1 MCKKIKYGA
10 DCLRH
15 SICLFLHGPLH
26 ISFIGDFLCVVR
38 TSGGA
43 TLLSFDYTI
52 FQNIGR
58 NYVKKNVVINIFDY
72 IILKWL
78 HNVNVLSPP
87 LVRTLVHVHRESF

>member
-1 MCKKIKYGA
+1 
-10 DCLRH
+10 
-15 SICLFLHGPLH
+15 
-26 ISFIGDFLCVVR
+26 
-38 TSGGA
+38 
-43 TLLSFDYTI
+43 LLSFDYTI